1 MPDLEITCSECNSPF
16 VFTER
21 EQEYYRER
29 NLTHPKRCKPCRD
42 ARRANFGSTRA
53 PSGDR
58 HPDGRSCVAIVLA
71 RAVRSL
77 VVKLQRAETSTSEI
91 ERVQG

>member
-1 MPDLEITCSECNSPF
+1 VIVNGLKLLAISAARPI
-16 VFTER
+16 
-21 EQEYYRER
+21 Q
-29 NLTHPKRCKPCRD
+29 CRL
-42 ARRANFGSTRA
+42 SH
-53 PSGDR
+53 